1 MFEVHLHDS
10 IYHNL
15 ILYRYFIFFHYKG
28 TSHLL
33 IHLAADE
40 WSLCLAITIIF
51 LYTFVSSVPL
61 YGMLPFDLWW
71 ESRTLPFVLVGYKLI
86 LLD

>member
-1 MFEVHLHDS
+1 MFEVHLHDGIS
-10 IYHNL
+10 HNL
-15 ILYRYFIFFHYKG
+15 ILYRYFIFFHYIG

-40 WSLCLAITIIF
+40 WFLCLAIMIIF
-51 LYTFVSSVPL
+51 LYMFVSSVPL

-71 ESRTLPFVLVGYKLI
+71 ESMTLPIVLVGHKLT